1 MKNQYV
7 APSLK
12 VLGSLGDLTLKHPL
26 KVKSENLTPDGFEF
40 AKIVLTS

>member
-12 VLGSLGDLTLKHPL
+12 VLGSLSDLTLKN